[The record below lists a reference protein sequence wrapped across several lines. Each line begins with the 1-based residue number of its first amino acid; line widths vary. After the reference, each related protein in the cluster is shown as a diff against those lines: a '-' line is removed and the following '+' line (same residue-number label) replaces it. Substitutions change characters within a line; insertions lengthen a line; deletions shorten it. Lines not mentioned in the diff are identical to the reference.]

1 MEQQKKN
8 QKTVSELLEF
18 RTQED
23 KDAFFVLIWEM
34 AVEQKKYGDQAKR
47 IALAGLPQDD
57 IARRIARIDFARE
70 ILGLLDEKQRAR
82 IAPRI
87 IK

>member
-1 MEQQKKN
+1 MIDLKKN
-8 QKTVSELLEF
+8 QKTVSDLLEF
-18 RTQED
+18 KTIED

-34 AVEQKKYGDQAKR
+34 AIEQKKYGDQAKR
-47 IALAGLPQDD
+47 IALAGLSQED
-57 IARRIARIDFARE
+57 IARRVARMDFARE
-70 ILGLLDEKQRAR
+70 ILGLLDENQRAR